1 MYQIQNS
8 GQLLKGLRRLRS
20 RERLVPGVG
29 RVVFLLGLTS
39 FFTDISSEMVATILP
54 IYLVYTL
61 GFTPLQYGLV
71 DGLYQGAA
79 TVVRLASGLVGD
91 RWRRHKEVAVLG
103 YGLSALSRPLLLLAG
118 GPAALS
124 GIVVVDRIGKGIRT
138 APRDALISLGS
149 KREALGSAFGVHRAM
164 DTAGAMLGPL
174 LAFSLLALAPDSFD
188 AIFIVSF
195 CIALVGLAV
204 LVLFVENP
212 PVEEPVAAVAAANPQ
227 PVSLR
232 AAAGLLRAPRYR
244 ALVLVGAALALG
256 TVSDGFVYLG
266 LQRRLDFDVTY
277 LPLLYVGTALTYMFL
292 AVPVGRLADRI
303 GRGRVFLAGYLSLL
317 LVYGSLLVE
326 WTGVAG
332 VLVTLLLLGT
342 YYAATD
348 GVLMALA
355 SAVLPEALRGSGLA
369 LLTTGTTLS
378 RLLSSVLFGA
388 VWTAFGIRTAIVVFA
403 AGLAVA
409 GLVAALM
416 LRRTPEVSV
425 A

>member
-8 GQLLKGLRRLRS
+8 AQLFRGLRRLRS

-29 RVVFLLGLTS
+29 KAVFLLGLTS
-39 FFTDISSEMVATILP
+39 FFTDVSSEMVATVLP

-103 YGLSALSRPLLLLAG
+103 YGLSALSRPLLLFAG

-124 GIVVVDRIGKGIRT
+124 GVVVVDRIGKGIRT
-138 APRDALISLGS
+138 APRDALISLNA

-174 LAFSLLALAPDSFD
+174 IAFSLLALAPDSFD
-188 AIFIVSF
+188 TIFLVSF
-195 CIALVGLAV
+195 LVALVGLAV

-212 PVEEPVAAVAAANPQ
+212 PVDEDEAGPVAVSAP

-232 AAAGLLRAPRYR
+232 AAAGLLAAPRFR
-244 ALVLVGAALALG
+244 ALVLVGIALALA

-303 GRGRVFLAGYLSLL
+303 GRGRVFLAGYLLLL
-317 LVYGSLLVE
+317 LVYASLLVE
-326 WTGVAG
+326 WTGAAG
-332 VLVTLLLLGT
+332 VLLALLLLGT

-355 SAVLPEALRGSGLA
+355 SAVLPPTLRGSGLA

-403 AGLAVA
+403 IGLALAGLTAAV
-409 GLVAALM
+409 L
-416 LRRTPEVSV
+416 LRRTPEVSP

>member
-8 GQLLKGLRRLRS
+8 RQLFSGLRRLRS

-29 RVVFLLGLTS
+29 KAVFLLGLTS
-39 FFTDISSEMVATILP
+39 FFTDISSEMVAAVLP

-61 GFTPLQYGLV
+61 GFTPLQYGVV
-71 DGLYQGAA
+71 DGLYLGAA
-79 TVVRLASGLVGD
+79 TVVRLASGMVGD

-103 YGLSALSRPLLLLAG
+103 YGLSALSRPLLLFAG

-138 APRDALISLGS
+138 APRDALISLNS
-149 KREALGSAFGVHRAM
+149 TREALGSAFGVHRAM

-188 AIFIVSF
+188 TIFLVSF
-195 CIALVGLAV
+195 CIALVGLAI
-204 LVLFVENP
+204 LMLFVENP
-212 PVEEPVAAVAAANPQ
+212 PVETPVAADAQ

-232 AAAGLLRAPRYR
+232 AAAGLLRAPRFR
-244 ALVLVGAALALG
+244 ALVLVGAALALA

-332 VLVTLLLLGT
+332 VLITLLLLGT

-355 SAVLPEALRGSGLA
+355 SAVLPQSLRGSGLA

-378 RLLSSVLFGA
+378 RLVSSVLFGA

-403 AGLAVA
+403 AGLALA
-409 GLVAALM
+409 GLTAAVM
-416 LRRTPEVSV
+416 LRRTPEAVV
-425 A
+425 V

>member
-1 MYQIQNS
+1 MYQIQNF
-8 GQLLKGLRRLRS
+8 GQLFRGFRRLRS
-20 RERLVPGVG
+20 RERVVPGVG
-29 RVVFLLGLTS
+29 KAVFLLGLTS
-39 FFTDISSEMVATILP
+39 FFTDVSSEMVATVLP

-103 YGLSALSRPLLLLAG
+103 YGLSALSRPLLLFAG

-138 APRDALISLGS
+138 APRDALISLNS
-149 KREALGSAFGVHRAM
+149 TREALGSAFGVHRAM

-188 AIFIVSF
+188 TIFLVSF
-195 CIALVGLAV
+195 CVALVGLAV

-212 PVEEPVAAVAAANPQ
+212 PLEEPVAASPQ

-232 AAAGLLRAPRYR
+232 AAAGLLRAPRFR
-244 ALVLVGAALALG
+244 ALVLVGAALALA

-266 LQRRLDFDVTY
+266 LQRRLDFDITF
-277 LPLLYVGTALTYMFL
+277 LPLLFVGTALTYMFL

-317 LVYGSLLVE
+317 LVYALLLVE

-355 SAVLPEALRGSGLA
+355 SAVLPPTLRGSGLA
-369 LLTTGTTLS
+369 LLTTGTSLS

-388 VWTAFGIRTAIVVFA
+388 VWTAFGIQTAIVVFA

-409 GLVAALM
+409 GLTAAVL
-416 LRRTPEVSV
+416 LKRTPEAAV